1 MKKAL
6 ITGIT
11 GQDGSYLAEL
21 LLKKKYQVIGM
32 VSSQNDIGNQN
43 IKAFQEKLILETGDL
58 LDQNSL
64 KTIITKYKFDEIYNL
79 AGISFIPTS
88 WQKPALTY
96 DVNAIGVLRILEI
109 IRDFSPQTKFFQASS
124 AKIFGNSCKEKQDE
138 ETEKNP
144 TDPYGL
150 SKLSAHLSVNLF
162 RQQFNI
168 FASCGI
174 LFNHESERRGVEF
187 VTRKI
192 TQGAAKIKLG
202 LAHNLALGNL
212 KAQADWGYAPDY
224 VKAMYLMLQ
233 QEKPDDFILATG
245 QLHSVAD
252 ICQIAFSYLNLDYQK
267 FIITDEQ
274 FYRSNPSQFYYGN
287 PTKADKILSW
297 EKQTNFEE
305 MIIKMTKNDLVLLK
319 KSA

>member
-21 LLKKKYQVIGM
+21 LLEKNYQVIGM

-43 IKAFQEKLILETGDL
+43 IKTFQEKLTLETGDL
-58 LDQNSL
+58 LDKKSL
-64 KTIITKYKFDEIYNL
+64 EKIITKYRPDEIYNL
-79 AGISFIPTS
+79 AGISFIPIS
-88 WQKPALTY
+88 WQKPALTH
-96 DVNAIGVLRILEI
+96 DVNAIGVLRILET
-109 IRDFSPQTKFFQASS
+109 IRDYSPQTKFFQASS
-124 AKIFGNSCKEKQDE
+124 AKIFGNSIKEKQDE

-150 SKLSAHLSVNLF
+150 SKLSAHLFVSLF

-174 LFNHESERRGVEF
+174 LFNHESERRGEEF

-202 LAHNLALGNL
+202 LTHNLALGNL
-212 KAQADWGYAPDY
+212 KAQADWGYAPNY
-224 VKAMYLMLQ
+224 VQAMWLMLQ
-233 QEKPDDFILATG
+233 NKKPDDFVLATG
-245 QLHSVAD
+245 TLHSVAE
-252 ICQIAFSYLNLDYQK
+252 ICEIAFSYLNLDYKK
-267 FIITDEQ
+267 FVTRDEQ
-274 FYRSNPSQFYYGN
+274 FYRPNPSKFYYGN
-287 PTKADKILSW
+287 PKKAEKILNW
-297 EKQTNFEE
+297 NRKTNFRD
-305 MIIKMTKNDLVLLK
+305 MIIKMTQNDLELLK
-319 KSA
+319 K